1 MTPVW
6 MTISQKTAVVSSGA
20 RRSMNTPK
28 FHTAMPPTKYVNS
41 RFSRLP
47 GLRKSLI
54 PAWET
59 LRISAGS
66 GRKL

>member
-6 MTISQKTAVVSSGA
+6 MTISQKTAVASSGDL
-20 RRSMNTPK
+20 RSMKTPK
-28 FHTAMPPTKYVNS
+28 FQTAMPPTKYVNR

-47 GLRKSLI
+47 GLRKSVI
-54 PAWET
+54 PARET
-59 LRISAGS
+59 FRTSARS